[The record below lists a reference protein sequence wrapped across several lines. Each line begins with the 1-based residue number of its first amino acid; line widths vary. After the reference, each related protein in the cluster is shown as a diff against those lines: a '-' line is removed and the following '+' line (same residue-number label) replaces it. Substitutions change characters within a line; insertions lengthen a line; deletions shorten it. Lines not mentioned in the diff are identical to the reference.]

1 MIHCNQCGAKFL
13 TRRAA
18 LDPTFHQCA
27 RDFADV
33 GSGVPP
39 LVGSEG
45 VDPVDPMGILTQQIA
60 TSSVGAGRTSHEH
73 RDEESALQLLPAA
86 REIRD
91 FVEARIPPGTGWGV
105 FLLPGEDDKDGLR
118 RVLALTSNRDVM
130 ARAVGTWL
138 MDVLGPGTYRKEI
151 VVEPDGRRGSMRVP
165 IAETKPG
172 A

>member
-1 MIHCNQCGAKFL
+1 MARVCILDESRPCRENAHCLDCSATK
-13 TRRAA
+13 AA
-18 LDPTFHQCA
+18 
-27 RDFADV
+27 RMV
-33 GSGVPP
+33 
-39 LVGSEG
+39 
-45 VDPVDPMGILTQQIA
+45 GILA

-151 VVEPDGRRGSMRVP
+151 VVEPDGRRGAMRVP